1 MFPRALALS
10 LCFAVSLFAKDGD
23 GGASA
28 PKSRDKPNIVFILC
42 DDLGVNDLSCYG
54 RKDQQTPNLDRLAG
68 EGMRFTCAYCASPI
82 CSASRAAIM
91 TGKAPGRVHITNFL
105 PGRADAPSQKF
116 IQPEIE
122 GQLPLEENTIAKALH
137 GAGYVSACIGKW
149 HLGGKGFLPTNQGFD
164 YAFAG
169 HANTKPS
176 ATEGGKGE
184 YELTAEAE
192 RWLEKNKDHPFFLYL
207 AHNSPHVPLA
217 AKPELIEKHK
227 DAWNPIYAAMIESL
241 DDCVGRI
248 MKKVDELGLT
258 EKTIFIFTSD
268 NGGLHVYELPNTP
281 STYNAPFR
289 AGKGYLEEGG
299 LREPLI
305 VRWPGKIK
313 AGATN
318 ETPVVLYDFMPTLM
332 TAAGL
337 DVAHTVGPLD
347 GVNILPLLT
356 GGTIP
361 PRTLYW
367 HFPNYTNQGSKPAGA
382 IRDGEWKLIQDDE
395 TGNLELYNIAADP
408 GEKNDLA
415 KSQSARVSELQ
426 GKLAA
431 WRKSIGAQMGTAN
444 PNFDSA
450 FHKRLYEDVDT
461 TRLEPGPSAAALR
474 EKLTPWREGMDDA
487 VKGHK
492 PIVTPATG
500 DIRLFAKDATVHG
513 TTARYEPLPYKN
525 TIGFWTKPED
535 WVSWD
540 FEVPKAGKYEVEVQ
554 QGCGSSGGS
563 EVAVEVAG
571 QTLKFTVDAT
581 GNFQSFIQ
589 RVIGVVDL
597 GEGKQTIAVKPQN
610 KVGAA
615 VMDLRR
621 VVLRPAVTAP
631 Q

>member
-1 MFPRALALS
+1 MFPRALLLL
-10 LCFAVSLFAKDGD
+10 LCFATSLFAEE
-23 GGASA
+23 
-28 PKSRDKPNIVFILC
+28 PKPNIVFILC
-42 DDLGVNDLSCYG
+42 DDLGANDLSCYG
-54 RKDQQTPNLDRLAG
+54 RKDQPTPNLDRLATQ
-68 EGMRFTCAYCASPI
+68 GMRFTCAYCASPI

-91 TGKAPGRVHITNFL
+91 TGKAPGRLHITNFL
-105 PGRADAPSQKF
+105 PGHADAVSQKL

-149 HLGGKGFLPTNQGFD
+149 HLGGPGFSPTNQGFD
-164 YAFAG
+164 FAFAG
-169 HANTKPS
+169 HPNTKPS

-184 YELTAEAE
+184 YELTAAAE
-192 RWLEKNKDHPFFLYL
+192 KWIEENKDHPFFLYL
-207 AHNSPHVPLA
+207 AHNCPHVPLA

-227 DAWNPIYAAMIESL
+227 DAWNPVYAAMIETL
-241 DDCVGRI
+241 DDCVGRV
-248 MKKVDELGLT
+248 MAKVEALGLA
-258 EKTIFIFTSD
+258 ERTIFIFTSD
-268 NGGLHVYELPNTP
+268 NGGLHVLEMPNTP

-313 AGATN
+313 AGVTSD
-318 ETPVVLYDFMPTLM
+318 TPVMLYDFMPTLM

-356 GGTIP
+356 GGTLP

-382 IRDGEWKLIQDDE
+382 VRDGEWKLIQDDE
-395 TGNLELYNIAADP
+395 TGNLELYNVVADP

-415 KSQSARVSELQ
+415 KSESARVSELQ

-431 WRKSIGAQMGTAN
+431 WRKSIGAQMGTPN
-444 PNFDSA
+444 PDFDA
-450 FHKRLYEDVDT
+450 AYHKRLYEDVDT
-461 TRLEPGPSAAALR
+461 TRLEHGATFAELR
-474 EKLTPWREGMDDA
+474 AKLLDWREGMDA
-487 VKGHK
+487 AIKGHK
-492 PIVTPATG
+492 PRVTPPTG

-540 FEVPKAGKYEVEVQ
+540 FEVAKAGKYEVEVL

-571 QTLKFTVDAT
+571 QTVKFTVDAT
-581 GNFQSFIQ
+581 GNFQSFAQ

-597 GEGKQTIAVKPQN
+597 TEGKQTLAVKPQN

-621 VVLRPAVTAP
+621 VVLRPAL
-631 Q
+631 